1 MVREGIRSDFEKGQF
16 LLSSVL
22 SGPESGSL
30 HTQPQYTPQPTHVT
44 HSHPLPPPPTAAP
57 FPPPSRQISL
67 PSGAQR
73 LGTAQH
79 RLGLYSPA
87 PFPSDPRE
95 APKEV
100 IWHSTVPYRPL
111 GLGIISFVTQL
122 IQLTSPI
129 TRDSSRP
136 GNVGR
141 EASKAGSTGVLL
153 ASIYCSVL
161 WH

>member
-1 MVREGIRSDFEKGQF
+1 MRDGTRSDFEKGHFF
-16 LLSSVL
+16 LPSSVL
-22 SGPESGSL
+22 SL
-30 HTQPQYTPQPTHVT
+30 HTQPQYTPQPTHFT
-44 HSHPLPPPPTAAP
+44 HPLPLLPPLTVTP

-73 LGTAQH
+73 LGTEQH
-79 RLGLYSPA
+79 RAAPLGSSSS
-87 PFPSDPRE
+87 PFPSDPQE

-111 GLGIISFVTQL
+111 GFGIISFVTQL

-141 EASKAGSTGVLL
+141 EASKASSTGVLL
-153 ASIYCSVL
+153 DTLFCPVGL
-161 WH
+161 G